1 MQRLSR
7 AFSNKVL
14 TKMKGMIGVM
24 KFHASPGLPKKS
36 KLRQLLLDVDRGR
49 QLYLLMMLPVA
60 YILIFK
66 YQPMYGALIAFKDF
80 DPTAGIWGSTWV
92 GLKHF
97 VRFIEQPKFFQMVS
111 NTLMLALWDS
121 IIGFPVPILLAL
133 ALNNV
138 AHKKYKSF
146 VQTVTY
152 APHFISTVVIVG
164 MLTQLLHPRMG
175 ALNLLFQHFGVP
187 AVSYLG
193 KAGYFRPVYTLSGVW
208 QNAGWG
214 SIIYLAA
221 LSSVDVELHQ
231 AAQIDGASIV
241 QRTRHID
248 LPAIMPS
255 IIILLILRIG
265 SLMNVGFEKVFLMQN
280 QLNLTTSEVIS
291 TYVYKMGIMSQFP
304 DYSYA
309 TAIGLFNSVV
319 NVVLLVIVNTTA
331 KKASE
336 TSLW

>member
-1 MQRLSR
+1 
-7 AFSNKVL
+7 
-14 TKMKGMIGVM
+14 
-24 KFHASPGLPKKS
+24 
-36 KLRQLLLDVDRGR
+36 
-49 QLYLLMMLPVA
+49 
-60 YILIFK
+60 
-66 YQPMYGALIAFKDF
+66 
-80 DPTAGIWGSTWV
+80 
-92 GLKHF
+92 
-97 VRFIEQPKFFQMVS
+97 
-111 NTLMLALWDS
+111 
-121 IIGFPVPILLAL
+121 
-133 ALNNV
+133 
-138 AHKKYKSF
+138 
-146 VQTVTY
+146 
-152 APHFISTVVIVG
+152 
-164 MLTQLLHPRMG
+164 
-175 ALNLLFQHFGVP
+175 
-187 AVSYLG
+187 
-193 KAGYFRPVYTLSGVW
+193 
-208 QNAGWG
+208 
-214 SIIYLAA
+214 
-221 LSSVDVELHQ
+221 VDVELHQ